1 MKFRPLN
8 IEEERY
14 FFEQNYKKLTAGR
27 AIYIYN
33 NVDCLALCSMISL
46 LRINKVYSIHVHS
59 HNLDC
64 LEAGNRNLQS

>member
-33 NVDCLALCSMISL
+33 NADL
-46 LRINKVYSIHVHS
+46 SIFMQHDFS
-59 HNLDC
+59 SED
-64 LEAGNRNLQS
+64 Q